1 MCLLAH
7 FTRSALLTRKSIA
20 AWKELFFADFFA
32 LFASWRLMPDSTFT
46 TKSAKKTLRTQFGC
60 ASAAPH

>member
-46 TKSAKKTLRTQFGC
+46 AKTRRAQRKR
-60 ASAAPH
+60 